1 MYQYISEEGLYPL
14 FYFTTKHG
22 LEYFVSF
29 QRMDFNIDFFDKLYA
44 IDFYE
49 SNNQKFFNDPFIEV
63 TITKII
69 NDYFKSNPSI
79 ILNYVCDSVDFKQD
93 FRQKLFDKWYRN
105 TKNDEFSKINFEYRL
120 HQENIIYHLSFI
132 FKTEFYNIEEV
143 IEKVNLQL
151 EEFTSYK

>member
-29 QRMDFNIDFFDKLYA
+29 HKMNLDNTFFEKLYS

-49 SNNQKFFNDPFIEV
+49 ANNQKFLSDPFIET
-63 TITKII
+63 TITSII
-69 NDYFKSNPSI
+69 NDFFENNPDI
-79 ILNYVCDSVDFKQD
+79 VLNYVCDSVDFKQD

-105 TKNDEFSKINFEYRL
+105 TSNNEFSKINFKYEVE
-120 HQENIIYHLSFI
+120 HENIIYHLSFI
-132 FKTEFYNIEEV
+132 FKTRFYNTNEIIEE
-143 IEKVNLQL
+143 VNLQL
-151 EEFTSYK
+151 EEFTVFK